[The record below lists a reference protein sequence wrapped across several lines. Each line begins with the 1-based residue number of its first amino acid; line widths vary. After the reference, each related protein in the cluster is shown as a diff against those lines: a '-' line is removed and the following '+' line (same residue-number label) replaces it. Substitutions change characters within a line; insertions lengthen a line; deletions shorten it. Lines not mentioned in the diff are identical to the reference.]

1 MLVAVDESKVSLLS
15 CERVRFQFNCL
26 FSRYR
31 DFVLAFKDF
40 CVVSVGTCSA
50 FRLHSPS
57 FFSRRFIILYGVLK
71 K

>member
-40 CVVSVGTCSA
+40 CVVSVGTCSD
-50 FRLHSPS
+50 FRLYSPS
-57 FFSRRFIILYGVLK
+57 FFSRRFIILDGVLK